1 MGNTKE
7 ALREFEKEYG
17 RDKEEIRRQER
28 EEDKGVY
35 DRGELLGRFMAKVLF
50 EWNNKRYDNE
60 YWSQMERN

>member
-1 MGNTKE
+1 LGNAKE

-35 DRGELLGRFMAKVLF
+35 GRGELLGRFMAKVLF
-50 EWNNKRYDNE
+50 E
-60 YWSQMERN
+60 